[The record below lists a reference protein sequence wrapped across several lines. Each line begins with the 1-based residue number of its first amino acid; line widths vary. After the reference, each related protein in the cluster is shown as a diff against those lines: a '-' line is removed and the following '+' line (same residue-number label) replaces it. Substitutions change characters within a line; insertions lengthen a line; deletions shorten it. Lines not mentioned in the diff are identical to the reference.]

1 MYEIVMG
8 VDGDEKRAREQAE
21 NIVQLPVENG
31 SIRVTVV
38 HVFTDN
44 PRGKSAN
51 QVSSVREAVGRLE
64 QAGIEVEIRGTGGD
78 PTAEVL
84 RIAEQ
89 TGAELISVAGRKR
102 SPSEKVVFGSVS
114 ESVLL
119 ETDLPVVV
127 SGRID

>member
-21 NIVQLPVENG
+21 NIVQMPVENG

-38 HVFTDN
+38 HVFADN

-51 QVSSVREAVGRLE
+51 QVSSVREAAGQLE

-78 PTAEVL
+78 PTTEIL

-89 TGAELISVAGRKR
+89 TGAELVSVAGRKR
-102 SPSEKVVFGSVS
+102 SPSEKVIFGSVS